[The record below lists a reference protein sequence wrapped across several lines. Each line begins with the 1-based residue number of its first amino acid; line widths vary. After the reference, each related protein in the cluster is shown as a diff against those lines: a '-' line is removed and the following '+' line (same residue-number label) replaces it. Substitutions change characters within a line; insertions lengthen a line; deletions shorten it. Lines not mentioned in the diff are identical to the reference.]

1 MSYGVNGSVIGPDNV
16 PTSSAASGVWSLGEV
31 AEAVRDDIWPAP
43 QQPYEF
49 IAQYAADGSTGLF
62 SFTSIP
68 QTFRSLRIVMAQGKR
83 VAFGT
88 NIGMWFNGD
97 STSGNYGYAKMYGS
111 GTTSNYLSGR
121 SAGTINMGDC
131 PTGNAADSQMWICDI
146 TNYSNASAG
155 TMCQVWQGANQQ
167 GGNNTGL
174 MGFGYSVASAITTI
188 EINSS
193 GYNPGALYNY
203 DTPTLFTLFGIGSV

>member
-1 MSYGVNGSVIGPDNV
+1 MSYGVNGGVIGPENA
-16 PTSSAASGVWSLGEV
+16 PTSSSASGVWSLSEV
-31 AEAVRDDIWPAP
+31 AEAVRDSIWPAP
-43 QQPYEF
+43 QQPYEAL
-49 IAQYAADGSTGLF
+49 AQYVADGSTGEF
-62 SFTSIP
+62 EFTAIP
-68 QTFRSLRIVMAQGKR
+68 QTYRSLRIVMSQGKR
-83 VAFGT
+83 VGSGT
-88 NIGMWFNGD
+88 NVGIWFNGD
-97 STSGNYGYAKMYGS
+97 STSGNYGYAKIYGA
-111 GTTSNYLSGR
+111 GTNSNYSYGR
-121 SAGTINMGDC
+121 SAGTVNMGDC

-193 GYNPGALYNY
+193 GYNPGTLYNY